1 MREALLAFGLL
12 RLSPRLADAH
22 PWSPAPSGLGW
33 PASWPRSAHVGPA
46 GRLFLAAP
54 QSVGPRFAGA
64 HLRQTLQF
72 LWPLRSSPLLQG
84 AHLTGPLSS
93 ASQLMRRG
101 LDQSP
106 RPWRRGL

>member
-1 MREALLAFGLL
+1 MWEALLAFGLL

-22 PWSPAPSGLGW
+22 PWSPALFGPGW
-33 PASWPRSAHVGPA
+33 PGSWRRSADVGPA

-54 QSVGPRFAGA
+54 QLVGPRFAGA
-64 HLRQTLQF
+64 HLRQRLQF

-84 AHLTGPLSS
+84 AHLTEPLSS
-93 ASQLMRRG
+93 SQLMRPG
-101 LDQSP
+101 LGRSP

>member
-1 MREALLAFGLL
+1 MREVLLAFGLL
-12 RLSPRLADAH
+12 RS
-22 PWSPAPSGLGW
+22 S
-33 PASWPRSAHVGPA
+33 PRSADAGPA

-72 LWPLRSSPLLQG
+72 LWRLRSSPLLQD

-106 RPWRRGL
+106 RPWRRALYDVVDFGRARPGSG